1 MKHIFIFLLMTAI
14 TSIACPGYTANIAG
28 CQILPAD
35 NIWNTPIDSLPVSAD
50 SALMIDNIG
59 ENTGLHADFG
69 SGIYE
74 GAKIGIP
81 ITIVSSSQPLVEI
94 VFEYND
100 ESDPGPYPIPP
111 DAAVEGEPN
120 RGDRHVLVLN
130 QDTCNLYEMFSS
142 WHQNDNSWEAGSGAI
157 FDLTSN
163 NLRPDTWT
171 SADAAGLPILP
182 GLIRYE
188 EAASGTI
195 DHAIRFTIS
204 QSRNEYV
211 WPARHKASNLSGD
224 QYTPMG
230 QRFRLKA
237 DVDISGFSP
246 INQTILQAMKTYG
259 IIMAD
264 NGSNWFISGEP
275 SESWNN
281 DDLHELGAIKGSN
294 FEAVNVSSLM
304 LAPDSG
310 EVVSQEM
317 DKAPPMTWM
326 HLLIKDTNME

>member
-1 MKHIFIFLLMTAI
+1 
-14 TSIACPGYTANIAG
+14 
-28 CQILPAD
+28 
-35 NIWNTPIDSLPVSAD
+35 
-50 SALMIDNIG
+50 
-59 ENTGLHADFG
+59 
-69 SGIYE
+69 
-74 GAKIGIP
+74 
-81 ITIVSSSQPLVEI
+81 
-94 VFEYND
+94 
-100 ESDPGPYPIPP
+100 
-111 DAAVEGEPN
+111 
-120 RGDRHVLVLN
+120 
-130 QDTCNLYEMFSS
+130 
-142 WHQNDNSWEAGSGAI
+142 
-157 FDLTSN
+157 
-163 NLRPDTWT
+163 
-171 SADAAGLPILP
+171 
-182 GLIRYE
+182 
-188 EAASGTI
+188 
-195 DHAIRFTIS
+195 
-204 QSRNEYV
+204 
-211 WPARHKASNLSGD
+211 
-224 QYTPMG
+224 MG